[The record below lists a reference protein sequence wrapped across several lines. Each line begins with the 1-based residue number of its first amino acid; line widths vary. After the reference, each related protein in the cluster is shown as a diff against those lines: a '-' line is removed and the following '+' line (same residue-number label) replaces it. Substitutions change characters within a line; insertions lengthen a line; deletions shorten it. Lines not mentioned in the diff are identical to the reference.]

1 MAQNIWPYNYSYP
14 ATKGFAMDVRNSM
27 KFAINSGNVYCQ
39 LHLESQNKK
48 RNLKKK
54 RESEQSDEKIKEGSG
69 YSRDDGSEGRPP

>member
-1 MAQNIWPYNYSYP
+1 
-14 ATKGFAMDVRNSM
+14 MDVRNSL

-54 RESEQSDEKIKEGSG
+54 REDEQSERKIKDDQGF
-69 YSRDDGSEGRPP
+69 SRGQSDEGRPP